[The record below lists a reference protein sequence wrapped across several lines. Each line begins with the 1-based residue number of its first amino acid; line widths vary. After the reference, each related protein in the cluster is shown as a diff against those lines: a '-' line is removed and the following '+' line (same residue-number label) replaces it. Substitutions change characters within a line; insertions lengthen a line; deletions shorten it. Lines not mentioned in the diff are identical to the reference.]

1 MMDSVDRRS
10 SPSDPVRRAHLVD
23 VSIFWLVNLFAYIRH
38 PYIMRQFRRR
48 VGYFPNV
55 ARPLRYNEK
64 MLWRKIFD
72 HNPLFVTFTDKLA
85 TKALISRVC
94 RSLRIAEVL
103 WVGDDIS
110 TIPADVLERPMVIKA
125 SHGYGKNFFPRAEEA
140 GRDIPVG
147 RINGWLRQI
156 HGRTQLEWA
165 YGLAERKLFAE
176 ELILPDEGDELVDL
190 SVHAVDGAP
199 MFIEAIIGNK
209 TANQRKGYFRTDGAR
224 WPELERKRTDD
235 IRRSTPLPEDF
246 RLPPSY
252 AEALVHTR
260 RLSVGV
266 DYARFDF
273 IAASDRLY
281 AGEITVYPGSG
292 TTRHADFLV
301 YNAVVSDRWD
311 LSKSWFLLTRHRG
324 MQRPYAKALNR
335 FLRYE
340 VERE

>member
-1 MMDSVDRRS
+1 MMASVDRRH
-10 SPSDPVRRAHLVD
+10 SPSDPARRAQLVD

-38 PYIMRQFRRR
+38 PFNVRLFRRR

-55 ARPLRYNEK
+55 ARPRRYNEK

-72 HNPLFVTFTDKLA
+72 HNPLFVTFADKLA
-85 TKALISRVC
+85 TKSLISRIC
-94 RSLRIAEVL
+94 PSLGIAEVL
-103 WVGDDIS
+103 WVGDDVS
-110 TIPADVLERPMVIKA
+110 TIPADVLERPIVIKA
-125 SHGYGKNFFPRAEEA
+125 SHGCGKNFFPKVGKA
-140 GRDIPVG
+140 GRDIPVD
-147 RINGWLRQI
+147 RINGWLEQV
-156 HGRTQLEWA
+156 HGRARLEWA
-165 YGLAERKLFAE
+165 YGLAGRKLFAE

-199 MFIEAIIGNK
+199 AFIEAIIGNK

-224 WPELERKRTDD
+224 WPELERKRPEHV
-235 IRRSTPLPEDF
+235 RRRPPLPEDF

-260 RLSVGV
+260 RLSAGV

-292 TTRHADFLV
+292 ITRHTDFLV
-301 YNAVVSDRWD
+301 YNAVVSDCWN
-311 LSKSWFLLTRHRG
+311 LSKSWFLLARHRG
-324 MQRPYAKALNR
+324 IRRSYAKALSR
-335 FLRYE
+335 FLKSGGE
-340 VERE
+340 QK